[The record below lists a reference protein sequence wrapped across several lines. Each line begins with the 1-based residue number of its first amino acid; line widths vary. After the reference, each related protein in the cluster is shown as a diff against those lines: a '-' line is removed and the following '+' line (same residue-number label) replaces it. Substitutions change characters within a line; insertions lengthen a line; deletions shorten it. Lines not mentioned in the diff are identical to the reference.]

1 MGLILF
7 LAVALAGAVAL
18 VALVSFVWNVVAETV
33 RRRMKNKGSDK
44 TMVIGKEEMGEITE
58 QMRAH
63 NPRAASKLDDMLRA
77 DEKLA
82 LYDVGDSYQVEA
94 LDAQDKSR
102 DDFEHGGVI
111 FENSGFIY
119 GKNGERLRQVG

>member
-1 MGLILF
+1 MGLIIF
-7 LAVALAGAVAL
+7 LSAALVGALAL

-33 RRRMKNKGSDK
+33 RRRMKDKGSDK

-94 LDAQDKSR
+94 LDAKDKSR

-111 FENSGFIY
+111 FENNGFIY

>member
-77 DEKLA
+77 DEKLV